1 MKPHVLLVEDDHMA
15 RLTLARRLQ
24 HAGYRVTQASD
35 GETAIALL
43 EEETF
48 EVVLTDMVL
57 GDVSGIDVLQAAKRQ
72 PDNPA
77 VILLTGHGSL
87 DTSLNAFRGG
97 AYDYLLKP
105 CPPDELLA
113 CVDRACQRYTTEQKL
128 REAAMVIYGHAG
140 GKAPPDTETP
150 SSRGTPLAS
159 SPPRARS
166 ICIGELSIGKSRRD
180 VFFQGEPVHLTPIE
194 YALLRYLAETPGQS
208 RKYGDIVFHTH
219 GGCEMSNAEAQGLV
233 KPHIHNLRKK
243 LSSGYLRNDRGTGY
257 MLVDP
262 TSW

>member
-1 MKPHVLLVEDDHMA
+1 MKPHVLLVEDDRMA

-24 HAGYRVTQASD
+24 HAGYRVTQAPD
-35 GETAIALL
+35 GETALDLL
-43 EEETF
+43 EHEPF

-57 GDVSGIDVLQAAKRQ
+57 GDVSGIDVLRAAKHR
-72 PDNPA
+72 PNNPA

-87 DTSLNAFRGG
+87 DTSLSAFRSGV
-97 AYDYLLKP
+97 YDYLLKP

-113 CVDRACQRYTTEQKL
+113 CIDRAFQRYTAEQQL

-140 GKAPPDTETP
+140 GKPHTSTEPAPTSLP
-150 SSRGTPLAS
+150 AS
-159 SPPRARS
+159 AARS
-166 ICIGELSIGKSRRD
+166 ICVGELAIGNSRRE
-180 VFFQGEPVHLTPIE
+180 VFFQGHSVPLTPTE

-208 RKYGDIVFHTH
+208 RKYSDIVSHTH
-219 GGCEMSNAEAQGLV
+219 GGCEMNDTEAQGLV

-243 LSSGYLRNDRGTGY
+243 LSADYLRNDRGTGY

-262 TSW
+262 TTPR